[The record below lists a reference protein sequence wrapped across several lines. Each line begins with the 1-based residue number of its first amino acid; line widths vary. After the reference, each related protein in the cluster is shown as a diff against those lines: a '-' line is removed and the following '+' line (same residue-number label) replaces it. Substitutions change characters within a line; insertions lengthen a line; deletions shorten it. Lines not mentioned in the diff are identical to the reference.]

1 MNELIPDAFCISQL
15 DAVQAK
21 SIEQVQ
27 GGGRIQ
33 VTASIICGMSAIL
46 AIDQGTTGS
55 TALVFSRQ
63 GEILGRAYSEF
74 TQHYPEPGWVEH
86 DAEEIWQVSRRVMA
100 EAITNAGLGQHEL
113 SAIGITNQRET
124 TVIWDRETG
133 KPVYRAI
140 VWQSRQSA
148 PICEQ
153 LSAQGHEPIFRKR
166 TGLVMDA
173 YFSGTKIRWILDQDP
188 ELQRRAE
195 AGELAFGT
203 IDSWLLWKLT
213 GGSANSDAVH
223 ATDPTNASRT
233 LLYNIHEHR
242 WDPEL
247 CRLLNIPAALLP
259 KVRPSSGVFGTSCSL
274 DGIPAGVPIAGMA
287 GDQQAALYGQG
298 CWYPG
303 QAKNTYGTG
312 CFLLMNMG
320 DEHPV
325 SDHGLLT
332 TICCDAHGK
341 PAYALEGSVFM
352 AGAAVQWLR
361 DELGIIDDAA
371 ETEALAGQIAN
382 TEGVYLVP
390 AFAGL
395 GAPYWD
401 MNARGGILGLTR
413 GVGRVHIAR
422 AALESIAYQSRDLV
436 EAMNRDSGIELTE
449 LRADGGAARN
459 NFLMQ
464 FQADILGVPLIRPA
478 LVETTAAG
486 SAFLAGLA
494 VGLWSGPEELKGARS
509 GEHIFEPAM
518 DAGLR
523 GELYNGWRRAVERI
537 RTTTDR
543 EQSIPGE
550 EAQSA
555 NSDEPLQE
563 TAHANGKMTTS
574 DGLELFWQSWTP
586 VTTRGLIVLVHGM
599 AEHSG
604 RYAATAKY
612 FAQHGWAVYACD
624 LRGHGFSSDGHKP
637 GRVHVDRF
645 SDYARDIDVLLAL
658 ATKRHP
664 DVPRLILGHS
674 MGGLISLSYALDK
687 PESLDGAVIS
697 SPALG
702 IHPEFAPPLMLKL
715 LVRVLSLLA
724 PRARFSSDLD
734 ANTISRDPKVVKA
747 YIDDPL
753 VSEKVSARWYA
764 EIMKAADAAHERAAN
779 LRIPMLLM
787 QSGSD
792 RLVDPDAAPRWSA
805 NAPAELVDLVVWE
818 GLFHEM
824 FNEPEKDRVR
834 ARVTDWLD
842 KLFPRAD
849 RTM

>member
-1 MNELIPDAFCISQL
+1 
-15 DAVQAK
+15 
-21 SIEQVQ
+21 
-27 GGGRIQ
+27 
-33 VTASIICGMSAIL
+33 MSAVL

-86 DAEEIWQVSRRVMA
+86 DPEEIWQVSRRVMS
-100 EAITNAGLGQHEL
+100 EAIANAGLGQGDL

-133 KPVYRAI
+133 EAVYRAI

-148 PICEQ
+148 PICER
-153 LSAQGHEPIFRKR
+153 LRAQGHEPLFRER

-173 YFSGTKIRWILDQDP
+173 YFSGTKIRWILDRDP
-188 ELQRRAE
+188 ELQRRAQ

-213 GGSANSDAVH
+213 GGSKDSGDVH
-223 ATDPTNASRT
+223 ATEPTNASRT
-233 LLYNIHEHR
+233 LLYNIHEQC

-247 CRLLNIPAALLP
+247 CRLLDVPAALLP
-259 KVRPSSGVFGTSCSL
+259 EVRPSSGVFGTSCSL
-274 DGIPAGVPIAGMA
+274 DGIPEGVPIAGMA

-298 CWYPG
+298 CWDPG

-325 SDHGLLT
+325 SNHGLLT

-341 PAYALEGSVFM
+341 PAYALEGSVFI
-352 AGAAVQWLR
+352 AGAAIQWLR
-361 DELGIIDDAA
+361 DELGIIGDAA
-371 ETEALAGQIAN
+371 ETEVLAEQIDHN
-382 TEGVYLVP
+382 EGVYIVP

-401 MNARGGILGLTR
+401 MDARGGILGLTR
-413 GVGRVHIAR
+413 GAGRAHIAR
-422 AALESIAYQSRDLV
+422 AALESIAYQSRDIV
-436 EAMNRDSGIELTE
+436 EAMNKDSGIELTE
-449 LRADGGAARN
+449 LRVDGGAARN

-464 FQADILGVPLIRPA
+464 FQADILEVPVNRPA
-478 LVETTAAG
+478 MVETTAAG

-494 VGLWSGPEELKGARS
+494 VGLWGDPEELKDARS
-509 GEHIFEPAM
+509 DEHIFEPAM
-518 DAGLR
+518 DARLR
-523 GELYNGWRRAVERI
+523 DELYNGWRHAVERI

-543 EQSIPGE
+543 EKSTPGE
-550 EAQSA
+550 ETSSA
-555 NSDEPLQE
+555 ISNEGRQE
-563 TAHANGKMTTS
+563 TAHANGKVTTS

-586 VTTRGLIVLVHGM
+586 ETTRGVMVLVHGL

-604 RYAATAKY
+604 RYAATADY
-612 FAQHGWAVYACD
+612 FAQQGWAVYAGD
-624 LRGHGFSSDGHKP
+624 LRSHGFSPDGHKP
-637 GRVHVDRF
+637 GRVHVDKF
-645 SDYARDIDVLLAL
+645 SDYARDVDALLAL
-658 ATKRHP
+658 ATERHP
-664 DVPRLILGHS
+664 DVPRIILGHS
-674 MGGLISLSYALDK
+674 MGGLISLSYAIDK

-702 IHPEFAPPLMLKL
+702 MHPEFTPPLMLKL
-715 LVRVLSLLA
+715 LVRILSRLA
-724 PRARFSSDLD
+724 PRVRFASDLD
-734 ANTISRDPKVVKA
+734 TNAISRDPDVVKA

-764 EIMKAADAAHERAAN
+764 EIMKAIDGAHQRAAN
-779 LRIPMLLM
+779 LCLPVLLM

-792 RLVDPDAAPRWSA
+792 RLVDPDAAPRWAA

-824 FNEPEKDRVR
+824 FNEPEQDQVR
-834 ARVTDWLD
+834 AKVTNWLD
-842 KLFPRAD
+842 ERFPLTGR
-849 RTM
+849 